1 MFQFNDE
8 FLKSVGLEELPEDQR
23 QDFLEYAQEQ
33 FETRIGEAMM
43 NKLTEAQ
50 QDEFDKIS
58 SDDPVAIQ
66 NVLDRYADYEN
77 DFTYRRLI
85 KNGADEQQ
93 AKSDF
98 AVVKWL
104 DENFPNYSEEINN
117 ILADLQSEIFA
128 QKENILNA

>member
-66 NVLDRYADYEN
+66 NVLNRYADYEN

-85 KNGADEQQ
+85 KNGANEQQ

-104 DENFPNYSEEINN
+104 DENFPNYSDEINN

-128 QKENILNA
+128 QKENILKA